1 MHALKF
7 HSLFTVI
14 LVTTL
19 AAACESGSGSVEPD
33 ATPNVD
39 AGALDA
45 GAPDAGALDAGTND
59 GGDVDAGAFDAG
71 ILDGG
76 ADDAGTL
83 DAGPPHPGFGVISGD
98 CDVLDTEL
106 ESALPFFFENAI
118 DFGADPFDDPADVPR
133 LTPGGQEILAAGN
146 AGGSSIES
154 EIFAFEVLAR
164 CDAAELLKTENAIE
178 YLDAGKITDL
188 LVEIETLKIGVSV
201 TRAVAFPFDD
211 PYPFE
216 RAETL
221 LNDKLSDILESSA
234 LVAPEDAWAKQ
245 ILHVIAYS
253 PAHTQTLRDAWDTID
268 AAIKAD
274 TIVYVTATNGDDA
287 FLY

>member
-1 MHALKF
+1 MPSH
-7 HSLFTVI
+7 HSLRSLFF
-14 LVTTL
+14 L
-19 AAACESGSGSVEPD
+19 AAFLAFTTGCESGSGPVEPD
-33 ATPNVD
+33 VNPEPTPKSDAGTLDAGTLDAGDFD

-45 GAPDAGALDAGTND
+45 GDLDAGD
-59 GGDVDAGAFDAG
+59 FDAG
-71 ILDGG
+71 IDGG
-76 ADDAGTL
+76 VI
-83 DAGPPHPGFGVISGD
+83 DAGPPFAGFGVISGD
-98 CDVLDTEL
+98 CDVIDDEL
-106 ESALPFFFENAI
+106 ESALPFFFESAI

-133 LTPGGQEILAAGN
+133 LTSGGQEIWAAGN

-164 CDAAELLKTENAIE
+164 CDAATLLKTENAID
-178 YLDAGKITDL
+178 YVDAGKITDL
-188 LVEIETLKIGVSV
+188 LVEIETRKVGVSV

-234 LVAPEDAWAKQ
+234 LVAPEDAWVKQ

-253 PAHTQTLRDAWDTID
+253 PAHTETLRAAWDTID